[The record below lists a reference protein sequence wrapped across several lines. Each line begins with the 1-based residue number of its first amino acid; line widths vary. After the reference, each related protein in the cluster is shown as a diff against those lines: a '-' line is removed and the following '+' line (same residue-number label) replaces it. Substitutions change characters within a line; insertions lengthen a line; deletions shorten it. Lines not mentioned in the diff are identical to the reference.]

1 MSNMYVT
8 DWNEQITIE
17 NVIAGDTLAFAKL
30 VDRYKDMTVLLA
42 YNILLNQE
50 DAEEVAQDAFVKAYT
65 ALHTYKA
72 EAKFSTWLYR
82 IVVNTALNRK
92 KLKKYQTTE
101 IEEATLEESRLHES
115 NIESWQV
122 TAEHRKHI
130 QLALQ
135 SLNVN
140 ERLCITLYY
149 LNELSVEEIRGL
161 TGISASN
168 IKVLLYRGRK
178 NLYKALHN
186 HLKNEITDIIRP

>member
-1 MSNMYVT
+1 VT

-17 NVIAGDTLAFAKL
+17 KIIAGDTHAFAKL

-50 DAEEVAQDAFVKAYT
+50 DAEEVAQDAFVKAFT

-72 EAKFSTWLYR
+72 EARFSTWLYR

-92 KLKKYQTTE
+92 KLKKYPSTE
-101 IEEATLEESRLHES
+101 IVEETLDDNEFQAS
-115 NIESWQV
+115 NIEAWQV

-130 QLALQ
+130 QAALQ

-149 LNELSVEEIRGL
+149 LNELSVEEIRSL
-161 TGISASN
+161 TGISNSN
-168 IKVLLYRGRK
+168 IKVLLHRGRK
-178 NLYKALHN
+178 NLYKALHKQ
-186 HLKNEITDIIRP
+186 LKNEITNLIRP